1 MNGPGYKS
9 HTFQDCDRCGV
20 SDMFK
25 SLLVEDNAPFRQSLK
40 EMLCERFPKMI
51 VEEAEDGD
59 EALEKVEGSR
69 PHLVFM
75 DIKLP
80 GKNGLEIT
88 RKIKERYSTIQVII
102 LTSYDFPEYREAAV
116 KYGADHFFSK
126 ESSSREDILAF
137 VDSLYSEHD

>member
-1 MNGPGYKS
+1 
-9 HTFQDCDRCGV
+9 
-20 SDMFK
+20 MFK